1 MRFLLALE
9 DALAKLLLGA
19 IVLLVFLA
27 AMARTFGHPL
37 IWSVDLAQLFF
48 VWLAM
53 LGANKA
59 LRIKA
64 HVGVDFFVRKLP
76 VRLRHGLEILLGLMT
91 LAFLLTMAWQ
101 GARLTMLNLERV
113 YGDSGIS
120 YGWVTGAVPAGCLLL
135 AVTLTVHLVR
145 SLIGAF
151 TGGSLGPTLV
161 FARPDDDMAG
171 ASHAAE

>member
-1 MRFLLALE
+1 MRLLLALE
-9 DALAKLLLGA
+9 DGLAKLLLGG
-19 IVLLVFLA
+19 IVVLVFA
-27 AMARTFGHPL
+27 AALGRTFGHPL
-37 IWSVDLAQLFF
+37 IWSVDLAQLLFI
-48 VWLAM
+48 WLVM

-64 HVGVDFFVRKLP
+64 HVGVDYFVRKLP
-76 VRLRHGLEILLGLMT
+76 VGLRRWLEIALGLLT

-135 AVTLTVHLVR
+135 AITLAAHIVR
-145 SLIGAF
+145 SLAR
-151 TGGSLGPTLV
+151 GSESLV
-161 FARPDDDMAG
+161 FARPDEEMAG

>member
-27 AMARTFGHPL
+27 AMARTVGHPL

-135 AVTLTVHLVR
+135 AVTLAAHLVR

-151 TGGSLGPTLV
+151 TGGSLSPTLV
-161 FARPDDDMAG
+161 FARLDEDMAG

>member
-1 MRFLLALE
+1 MRLLLALE
-9 DALAKLLLGA
+9 DGLAKLLLGA
-19 IVLLVFLA
+19 IVVLVFA
-27 AMARTFGHPL
+27 AALGRTFGHPL
-37 IWSVDLAQLFF
+37 IWSVDLAQLLFI
-48 VWLAM
+48 WLVM

-64 HVGVDFFVRKLP
+64 HVGVDYFVRKLP
-76 VRLRHGLEILLGLMT
+76 VGLRRWLEIALGLLT

-135 AVTLTVHLVR
+135 AITLAAHIVR
-145 SLIGAF
+145 SLAQGAR
-151 TGGSLGPTLV
+151 GETLV
-161 FARPDDDMAG
+161 FARPDEEMAG